1 VCPDFNTI
9 SLLWPFLASFVTSCF
24 VNKFG
29 LKRAYFIGNIS
40 GATRLLG
47 ATVQPRHNHGGG
59 RVFSKIY
66 QGRWEGYF
74 ET

>member
-9 SLLWPFLASFVTSCF
+9 SLLWPFLASVVTSCF
-24 VNKFG
+24 VDKLG
-29 LKRAYFIGNIS
+29 LKRAYFIGIIS
-40 GATRLLG
+40 G
-47 ATVQPRHNHGGG
+47 ATVQPRHNHGDG

-74 ET
+74 EI